1 MRLENGELRT
11 FHTLARTG
19 GFRAAAKELHLTQS
33 AVSQAIKQLE
43 TKLGQP
49 LLIRERPIKLTEAGR
64 RLYRHADDQLRQE
77 QLVLGDLARLA
88 RGANQQLSVAI
99 DSTNNRFAGPD
110 LIAQFSQQWP
120 ETRLRIIEQPS
131 RDIVQSVMS
140 GEVELGLGP
149 FETRMP
155 QFECI
160 PIYEETRRLLV
171 SPTHP
176 LHQQQMSL
184 SQLRKIPLVVS
195 SLDEPDQRPYQEK
208 LRDRFQMI
216 WQISSLN
223 LRLNLIDR
231 GLAVGYVSD
240 RVTCE
245 LPQVQHLRALSEF
258 EFAAIQRQ
266 VGIFFRKGREL
277 SPAALDFIGV
287 CKDYWAQSL

>member
-1 MRLENGELRT
+1 MRLETGELRT

-19 GFRAAAKELHLTQS
+19 GFRAASKELFLTQS
-33 AVSQAIKQLE
+33 AVSQSIKQLE
-43 TKLGQP
+43 AKLGQP
-49 LLIRERPIKLTEAGR
+49 LVSRDRPIKLTAAGR
-64 RLYRHADDQLRQE
+64 RLYRYADDVLRQE

-110 LIAQFSQQWP
+110 LIAQFSKQWP

-149 FETRMP
+149 FETRMR
-155 QFECI
+155 QFETI
-160 PIYEETRRLLV
+160 AIYEETRRLLI
-171 SPTHP
+171 SPRHP
-176 LHQQQMSL
+176 LHQEVMTPA
-184 SQLRKIPLVVS
+184 QLRQLPLVVS
-195 SLDEPDQRPYQEK
+195 SLDEPDQRPYPDK

-231 GLAVGYVSD
+231 GLAVGYISD
-240 RVTCE
+240 KVTME
-245 LPQVQHLRALSEF
+245 LPQVQHLRALEEF
-258 EFAAIQRQ
+258 DFAAIQRQ
-266 VGIFFRKGREL
+266 VGLFFRKGRDL

-287 CKDYWAQSL
+287 CKDYWQP